1 MRTVSRAALMLA
13 FALAAPSLSRAQTAP
28 AAHPSF
34 AGNWALD
41 PAQSDAGQMTPT
53 KLNLKITQSA
63 TELVVDRDQ
72 ATQMGDS
79 KVTLK
84 YALDG
89 SPSSNEIP
97 IAGNPV
103 KVSTIVT
110 WQGETPVFTS
120 ALKFGETDV
129 QQVDR
134 WTLAEGGKKLLVT
147 RSFNAG
153 GQEMSSK
160 LVLVKQP

>member
-1 MRTVSRAALMLA
+1 LGARSGAERGGADD
-13 FALAAPSLSRAQTAP
+13 PD
-28 AAHPSF
+28 AAH
-34 AGNWALD
+34 
-41 PAQSDAGQMTPT
+41 
-53 KLNLKITQSA
+53 LKITQSA
-63 TELVVDRDQ
+63 NELVVDRDQ

-89 SPSSNEIP
+89 SPSPNEIP
-97 IAGNPV
+97 IGGNAV
-103 KVSTIVT
+103 KVSTVVT
-110 WQGETPVFTS
+110 WEGQTPVFTS
-120 ALKFGETDV
+120 ALKFGDNDV
-129 QQVDR
+129 QQVDK